1 MDRIDKILSHH
12 GFGSRKDVK
21 KLLRDKRVTVNGKF
35 VYDSGFQLA
44 IEKDVVCV
52 DDEEIKLQHDVYIMM
67 NKCQNVVCANK
78 DGEHQTVFDLLD
90 ESLRHKFLG
99 GDLHCMGR
107 LDIDTEGLLILT
119 TDGKLTH
126 RLLSP
131 KTHAPKTYAVGLRDS
146 LTEEE
151 KQKYSEK
158 FLKGFWIDREGNED
172 GFDAQPSE
180 IQFTVRNEELEIRN
194 EGGTATPSGVPAF
207 ANAHSLA
214 ATSDFHALPQGK
226 RHIDCLLTI
235 YEGKF
240 HQVKRMFAQL
250 GNEVIYLKRVK
261 MGQLELDPA
270 IPLGGYRE
278 LSQDEI
284 ELLNK

>member
-1 MDRIDKILSHH
+1 MERIDKILSHH

-21 KLLRDKRVTVNGKF
+21 KLLRDERVTVNGKF
-35 VYDSGFQLA
+35 VYDSGFQLD
-44 IEKDVVCV
+44 IENDVVCV
-52 DDEEIKLQHDVYIMM
+52 DDEEIRLQHDVYIMM
-67 NKCQNVVCANK
+67 NKCQDVVCANK

-90 ESLRHKFLG
+90 ESLKHKFLG

-126 RLLSP
+126 KLLSP

-151 KQKYSEK
+151 KQNYKEK
-158 FLKGFWIDREGNED
+158 FSKGFWIDREQNEA
-172 GFDAQPSE
+172 GFDAQPAE
-180 IQFTVRNEELEIRN
+180 IKFVEDRN
-194 EGGTATPSGVPAF
+194 EGESLPPGVQAGLSTTPPSAGTPR
-207 ANAHSLA
+207 NA
-214 ATSDFHALPQGK
+214 PK
-226 RHIDCLLTI
+226 IDCLLTI

-240 HQVKRMFAQL
+240 HQVKRMFSQL
-250 GNEVIYLKRVK
+250 GNEVVYLKRVK

-278 LSQDEI
+278 LTKEEI
-284 ELLNK
+284 ELLSK

>member
-21 KLLRDKRVTVNGKF
+21 KLLRDERVTVNGKF
-35 VYDSGFQLA
+35 VYDSGFQLD

-67 NKCQNVVCANK
+67 NKCADVVCANK

-146 LTEEE
+146 LTEGE

-158 FLKGFWIDREGNED
+158 FSKGFWIDREGNED
-172 GFDAQPSE
+172 GFDAQSAELVFLESNDAAARMRQKANESANRDSE
-180 IQFTVRNEELEIRN
+180 SSRQDV
-194 EGGTATPSGVPAF
+194 A
-207 ANAHSLA
+207 
-214 ATSDFHALPQGK
+214 
-226 RHIDCLLTI
+226 DCLLTI

-270 IPLGGYRE
+270 ISPGGYRE

-284 ELLNK
+284 ELLSK